1 MEGEGEN
8 YRGLLQRVVGW
19 FMIFYHRWSIFSN
32 FRTIFIWFSILS
44 LFWIILLDY
53 FAWIKISKTNRIIAY
68 ILVTIKFYIEKCNEK
83 WKLLLLSMS
92 VIDVRDAFHKYH
104 ITFRC
109 HVFYDRVFVTLKLEN
124 FKKYEKGPIKK
135 KIHFFKNIRASLPS
149 MSMDYFQVF
158 GESSFGEVSW
168 FKDLG
173 YAFWGVGYLMGLKRK
188 GWYFSRVCKKKKKKR
203 ISRKCTL
210 SLSVQR
216 LYIRIV
222 GSNNSYYY

>member
-68 ILVTIKFYIEKCNEK
+68 ILATIKFYIEKCNEK

-92 VIDVRDAFHKYH
+92 VIDVRDAFQ
-104 ITFRC
+104 IF
-109 HVFYDRVFVTLKLEN
+109 
-124 FKKYEKGPIKK
+124 
-135 KIHFFKNIRASLPS
+135 
-149 MSMDYFQVF
+149 
-158 GESSFGEVSW
+158 
-168 FKDLG
+168 
-173 YAFWGVGYLMGLKRK
+173 
-188 GWYFSRVCKKKKKKR
+188 
-203 ISRKCTL
+203 
-210 SLSVQR
+210 
-216 LYIRIV
+216 IV
-222 GSNNSYYY
+222 P

>member
-44 LFWIILLDY
+44 LFWIILLEVAILLDY

-92 VIDVRDAFHKYH
+92 VIDVRDAFQ
-104 ITFRC
+104 IF
-109 HVFYDRVFVTLKLEN
+109 
-124 FKKYEKGPIKK
+124 
-135 KIHFFKNIRASLPS
+135 
-149 MSMDYFQVF
+149 
-158 GESSFGEVSW
+158 
-168 FKDLG
+168 
-173 YAFWGVGYLMGLKRK
+173 
-188 GWYFSRVCKKKKKKR
+188 
-203 ISRKCTL
+203 
-210 SLSVQR
+210 
-216 LYIRIV
+216 IV
-222 GSNNSYYY
+222 P